1 MGNLVFA
8 LNATIP
14 VFVMMII
21 GYLLHRIGWLD
32 DVLADKMNTFVFR
45 IPLPVMLFGQL
56 ANVDIRSAWDGSYV
70 LFCFTVTLAG
80 IGIAFLVS
88 NLLRDRTLRGE
99 MVQASYRSSAALL
112 GVALINNIY
121 GSSTMAALMIVA
133 AVPIYNIAAVIVLTV
148 LSPDRAGSG
157 KVTKALLMKT
167 LKGVVTNP
175 IIIGCLIG
183 TAWSLLRIPLPAI
196 PAKVVSNI
204 GSLATPLGLMAM
216 GATFDWN
223 RAFGRIRP
231 ALAATFLKLLGFC
244 TVFLPVAILLGFR
257 TEKLIAILVMLGSA
271 TTVSCYVMA
280 RNTGHEGVLTS
291 SVVMLTTLLSGFTLT
306 FWIYLLRMLGFV

>member
-1 MGNLVFA
+1 MENLIFA

-32 DVLADKMNTFVFR
+32 DVLAEKMNTFVFR

-56 ANVDIRSAWDGSYV
+56 ANVDIRSSWDGGYV
-70 LFCFTVTLAG
+70 LFCASVTLIS
-80 IGIAFLVS
+80 IGVAFLIS
-88 NLLRDRTLRGE
+88 NLLRDRNLRGE

-133 AVPIYNIAAVIVLTV
+133 AVPVYNIAAVIVLTV
-148 LSPDRAGSG
+148 LSPENGSQGRLTRAL
-157 KVTKALLMKT
+157 VMKT

-175 IIIGCLIG
+175 IIIGCLTG
-183 TAWSLLRIPLPAI
+183 TLWSLLRIPLPAI

-204 GSLATPLGLMAM
+204 GALATPLGLMAM
-216 GATFDWN
+216 GATFDWS

-231 ALAATFLKLLGFC
+231 ALGATFLKLIGFC
-244 TVFLPVAILLGFR
+244 MIFLPVAIGLGFR